1 MQFQKTPWTDRRP
14 DGRPD
19 GQKDRQTL
27 FYRTLPATAMDS
39 KQGKV
44 FQFYVSTLAKT
55 KYLITFHR
63 RVRLFD

>member
-1 MQFQKTPWTDRRP
+1 MMQFQKTPRTDRRP

-19 GQKDRQTL
+19 GQDRQTL
-27 FYRTLPATAMDS
+27 FYRTLAATAMDL

-55 KYLITFHR
+55 KYLIKSHR
-63 RVRLFD
+63 RARLFD